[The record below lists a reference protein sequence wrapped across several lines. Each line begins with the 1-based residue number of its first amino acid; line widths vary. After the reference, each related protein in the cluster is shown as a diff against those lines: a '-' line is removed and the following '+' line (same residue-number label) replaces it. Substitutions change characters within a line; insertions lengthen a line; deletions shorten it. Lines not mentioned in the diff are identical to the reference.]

1 MHIGTTEI
9 LDTHAEA
16 FAAWYARLVVTAA
29 DDYWLEMTVRALT
42 GYGTSVIGCD
52 AEVGVERSLPSGET
66 PDGRPGA
73 AILLFAF
80 SSEQLAAAVGNR
92 VGQCVLTCPTT
103 ACFNGL
109 AESTETIPLGDYV
122 RYFGDGYE
130 QREQGAGAGS
140 KEVKRYSRLP
150 APAPRSPWQIPVMD
164 GAFLID
170 SVAGVSKGI
179 AGGNII
185 IHADSQMAGLGGA
198 LRAVEAVRPL
208 PGVITPFP
216 GGVCRSG
223 SKVGS
228 KYKNLIASTAET
240 YCPTLRDQVATQLV
254 DGATCAYEI
263 VIDGVS
269 ETAVAGAMQAAIE
282 DAAGP
287 GVLAIGAGNFGGRL
301 GRHPIRLHDLFA

>member
-1 MHIGTTEI
+1 MHIGPTQI

-16 FAAWYARLVVTAA
+16 FSARYARLIVTAA
-29 DDYWLEMTVRALT
+29 DDYWLSMAVGAIA

-52 AEVGVERSLPSGET
+52 AEVAVERWLPSGET

-73 AILLFAF
+73 AVLLFAF
-80 SSEQLAAAVGNR
+80 FVGQLAEAVGNR
-92 VGQCVLTCPTT
+92 VGQCVLTCPT
-103 ACFNGL
+103 ASCFNGL
-109 AESTETIPLGDYV
+109 ADSAETVPLGDYI
-122 RYFGDGYE
+122 RYFGDGF
-130 QREQGAGAGS
+130 
-140 KEVKRYSRLP
+140 EVQAIASGVSR
-150 APAPRSPWQIPVMD
+150 WQIPVMD
-164 GAFLID
+164 GAFLVD
-170 SVAGVSKGI
+170 AVAGAAHGI

-185 IHADSQMAGLGGA
+185 IHADSQMAGLAGA
-198 LRAVEAVRPL
+198 LRSVEAVRPL

-228 KYKNLIASTAET
+228 KYKNLVASTAET
-240 YCPTLRDQVATQLV
+240 YCPTLRGQVATQLV

-269 ETAVAGAMQAAIE
+269 QEALAVAMRAAIE

-301 GRHPIRLHDLFA
+301 GKHTLRLHDLFREA